1 MDEAA
6 NKKKNARAF
15 LLGILVLALGI
26 LLLMT
31 RAGVLDLNFGRIIG
45 LLVLLTGGFEAITGF
60 ASSNHGTLF
69 WGSSLFL
76 AGLLMLL
83 ASYNFVPGTWDRIW
97 PVALIIPGLSFL
109 MLYFSN
115 VREYRL
121 LMAAVL
127 LVGVGW
133 IGMLIVKD
141 NFSFS
146 DYLFGRWRFF
156 VPMAIVLTGFYLV
169 WKNFF
174 RTRD

>member
-1 MDEAA
+1 MGGAA
-6 NKKKNARAF
+6 NKKDVRTS

-26 LLLMT
+26 LMLMT

-45 LLVLLTGGFEAITGF
+45 LLVLVTGGLEAITGF
-60 ASSNHGTLF
+60 DSSNHGTLF

-76 AGLLMLL
+76 AGLLMIL
-83 ASYNFVPGTWDRIW
+83 ASYNFVPGTWDQIW

-121 LMAAVL
+121 LVCAVL

-141 NFSFS
+141 NYSFS
-146 DYLFGRWRFF
+146 DYLLGRWHFF

-169 WKNFF
+169 WKNLF
-174 RTRD
+174 RPKP